1 MILGGVK
8 NSSLGEMWLPF
19 GKLVNI
25 VNIICGVRGIIIK
38 NRAKKGFC
46 EQAKKIEGKT
56 EVNRSFGT
64 HYG

>member
-1 MILGGVK
+1 M
-8 NSSLGEMWLPF
+8 PF

-38 NRAKKGFC
+38 NRAKKGVC
-46 EQAKKIEGKT
+46 EQDNKNKGKR
-56 EVNRSFGT
+56 EVNITFGT